1 MFSHVA
7 ARSTAVLIAVLSAAL
22 SASLTANAQDQGA
35 AEEHATF
42 ASRFSAL
49 TDPATPP
56 PQPVAPAELT
66 LHSIQAPAAEPFALN
81 VESVTAGGAFT
92 KWTGLVADIRA
103 ESEILAR
110 CRSDVQ
116 HCPAAA
122 RKFLAVIADGRAREG
137 RARIGVINRDINM
150 SIRPMS
156 DMAQWG
162 VLDRWSAPLTTLA
175 TGRGDCEDY
184 AIAKYVALHEAGVA
198 DDDLRLVIVHDLV
211 SGEDHAVTATRVDA
225 KWIMLDNRHLRMVED
240 TAMPRV
246 LPLFAFDSGGAKR
259 FTLPVAEARRTP
271 EPARS
276 PTTAPS
282 AL

>member
-1 MFSHVA
+1 MGILSRQRVA
-7 ARSTAVLIAVLSAAL
+7 CAAAL
-22 SASLTANAQDQGA
+22 ACGLVY
-35 AEEHATF
+35 F
-42 ASRFSAL
+42 
-49 TDPATPP
+49 
-56 PQPVAPAELT
+56 APASAFDAAAPLQ
-66 LHSIQAPAAEPFALN
+66 LGAQARTIAAAEPFGLSASPVSAGPLYDKWSALKRN
-81 VESVTAGGAFT
+81 LDDERVQLALCDGDREGCA
-92 KWTGLVADIRA
+92 
-103 ESEILAR
+103 SE
-110 CRSDVQ
+110 
-116 HCPAAA
+116 AAL
-122 RKFLAVIADGRAREG
+122 KFLTIVDSGRAREG
-137 RARIGVINRDINM
+137 RARLGEINRAINL
-150 SIRPMS
+150 SIRAMS
-156 DMAQWG
+156 DLAQYG
-162 VLDRWSAPLTTLA
+162 AADVWSSPLA
-175 TGRGDCEDY
+175 TFAQGAGDCEDY